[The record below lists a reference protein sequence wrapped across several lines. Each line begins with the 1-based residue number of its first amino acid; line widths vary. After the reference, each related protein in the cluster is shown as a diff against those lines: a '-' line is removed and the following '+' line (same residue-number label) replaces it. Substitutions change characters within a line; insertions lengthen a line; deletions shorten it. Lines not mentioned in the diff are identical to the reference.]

1 MRDSLKQAL
10 RALERSGCEAAGYRL
25 TGPTLERLCMAHLYG
40 SWRLLL
46 AFPDPNLAVVID
58 VGEHLAFD
66 RHRDIYTRLYEAV
79 GAELNQ
85 EARTKPPC
93 CDDTGM
99 PPVTAE
105 LVDDLTNAYRALTK
119 RRPRQR

>member
-1 MRDSLKQAL
+1 VRDSLKQAL